1 MKRWLPIASL
11 VAGVLVLVLQWKDWP
26 PDPSEVDLD
35 GAPATASGEADAP
48 TLDALDALARE
59 TSKDAYATVVERP
72 LFRPDRQPP
81 PPEEETAQASG
92 APELETSLDGMDLSA
107 VIITPGLVSAWVKDP
122 SSPKLRR
129 LRIGDDFAG
138 WSVHTI
144 LPDRVLLERQGVE
157 NALILRNYGQL
168 APPEPPMH
176 GQRRPPRPP
185 RPIGPGDQ

>member
-1 MKRWLPIASL
+1 MKGLLPIVSL
-11 VAGVLVLVLQWKDWP
+11 AAGILILFLQWKDWP
-26 PDPSEVDLD
+26 PDFTEMNVDGTGPTDLVD
-35 GAPATASGEADAP
+35 GDAP
-48 TLDALDALARE
+48 TLDALDALESE
-59 TSKDAYATVVERP
+59 TSKEAYATVVERP

-81 PPEEETAQASG
+81 PPEEEAVQASG

-122 SSPKLRR
+122 GSPKLRR
-129 LRIGDDFAG
+129 LRIGDDFEG
-138 WSVHTI
+138 WSVNGI

-168 APPEPPMH
+168 APSDPPLH